1 MLDQEVKFELIEKL
15 KQRGTYHVSVNGKQH
30 YTRCP
35 YCGDSRNL
43 SHAHLSIK
51 IDTDT
56 DDIILYRCLKCN
68 VSGLVDETVLSEL
81 DIFFDQDSMK
91 KLRIYNKKSMRLRK
105 VSDSEH
111 EKFIIPIPTD
121 NHRNWNKLSY
131 LNDRLGT
138 SIGLREVQDLK
149 IIPSLS
155 DFLTINELAPGKD
168 GILTGVELSMLGLL
182 ERDYIGFLSC
192 NNNRITFRDITGK
205 NKLRYYKVILNE
217 KNLNS
222 DSFFALPLN
231 IPLMYTNDVH
241 IHVAEGPFDILS
253 IKENLVKTT
262 ENNFYYAVCGFGG
275 SVILQYLIRLGINTG
290 LNLHVY
296 CDSDKPDYVQKKQWL
311 YKQPYLTEW
320 VDRIYLHR
328 NTYQNEKDYGVPVEK
343 IIDVKNCI
351 K

>member
-1 MLDQEVKFELIEKL
+1 MIDQEIKFELIEKL

-51 IDTDT
+51 IDTESDE
-56 DDIILYRCLKCN
+56 IILYRCLKCN

-81 DIFFDQDSMK
+81 DIFLDQESMK
-91 KLRIYNKKSMRLRK
+91 RLRVYNKKSMRLRR

-111 EKFIIPIPTD
+111 EKYVTPIPTESF
-121 NHRNWNKLSY
+121 RNRSKLQY

-138 SIGLREVQDLK
+138 SITLKETQDLK
-149 IIPSLS
+149 IIPSLYE
-155 DFLTINELAPGKD
+155 FLSINELAPGKNN
-168 GILTGVELSMLGLL
+168 ILTGVELSMICLL

-192 NNNRITFRDITGK
+192 NSNRITFRDITGR
-205 NKLRYYKVILNE
+205 NKLRYYKAIINE
-217 KNLNS
+217 RNLNS

-231 IPLMYTNDVH
+231 IPLTYTNEVH
-241 IHVAEGPFDILS
+241 VHVAEGPFDILS

-275 SVILQYLIRLGINTG
+275 SVVLRYLIRLGINTG

-343 IIDVKNCI
+343 IIDVKNNI